1 MLQPKTYPELIGKAL
16 VLEAEP
22 FITLV
27 EDDNPWVEGLFLTAS
42 LGFVI
47 GVARLIGSLLMTA
60 SLPPV
65 AAVQAALVQ
74 SWHQFSPALGAGVD
88 PTAIEARIRQVALM
102 VTTLSGYGGG
112 WFRLFTVVTTPLGL
126 VLQWLIFGLI
136 IFGLAR
142 ALGGRGTLNQTLGAT
157 ALMVAPHALS
167 LLTVIP
173 FVSVGNLL
181 LTTWSLLIVY
191 RAAEVTHELPWQRAI
206 WVALAPLGFMLLLAI
221 IASFLIGVGISIL
234 IGGTS

>member
-22 FITLV
+22 FVTLV

-47 GVARLIGSLLMTA
+47 GVAHLIGSLLMTA
-60 SLPPV
+60 SLPSV
-65 AAVQAALVQ
+65 AAVQAALLQ
-74 SWHQFSPALGAGVD
+74 AWRQFSPNWGAGVD
-88 PTAIEARIRQVALM
+88 LTAVEGRIRQVSSTVMALN
-102 VTTLSGYGGG
+102 GYGGG
-112 WFRLFTVVTTPLGL
+112 WFHLFTLVTTPFAL
-126 VLQWLIFGLI
+126 VLQWLMVGLI
-136 IFGLAR
+136 VFGMAR

-221 IASFLIGVGISIL
+221 VASFLIGAGIGIFL
-234 IGGTS
+234 GGPS

>member
-1 MLQPKTYPELIGKAL
+1 MLQPRTYPELIGKTL

-22 FITLV
+22 FVIMT
-27 EDDNPWVEGLFLTAS
+27 EDDNPWVEGLFLTVS

-47 GVARLIGSLLMTA
+47 GVAHLVGGLLMTA
-60 SLPPV
+60 TLPPA
-65 AAVQAALVQ
+65 AAVQEAILQ
-74 SWHQFSPALGAGVD
+74 GWRQFSQNFGASVD
-88 PTAIEARIRQVALM
+88 PVATAANLRRFWTL

-112 WFRLFTVVTTPLGL
+112 WFRLFTLITTPFLL
-126 VLQWLIFGLI
+126 VIQWLVSGLLVFI
-136 IFGLAR
+136 TAR

-157 ALMVAPHALS
+157 ALMVAPYALS

-173 FVSVGNLL
+173 FVSVNNLL

-206 WVALAPLGFMLLLAI
+206 WVALTPIGLLVILALLL
-221 IASFLIGVGISIL
+221 SLLVSIGIFA
-234 IGGTS
+234 GGAR